1 MSAHRIQRSRAKGWR
16 MPENTV
22 CVTRPGRWGNPF
34 EIAEG
39 RTPAEAVFQY
49 NEALEAGKLSFT
61 IADVRRELGGKNLAC
76 WCRPGSPCHA
86 VTLLRIANA
95 NREPLAIELLTSAA
109 NPQPE
114 AIES

>member
-22 CVTRPGRWGNPF
+22 CVTRPGKWGNPF
-34 EIAEG
+34 EIAEE
-39 RTPAEAVFQY
+39 RTPAEAVFQF

-61 IADVRRELGGKNLAC
+61 IADVRRELKDKNLAC

-86 VTLLRIANA
+86 ETLLRIA
-95 NREPLAIELLTSAA
+95 NREPLAIELLTRAA
-109 NPQPE
+109 NPQPK
-114 AIES
+114 AIDP

>member
-1 MSAHRIQRSRAKGWR
+1 

-39 RTPAEAVFQY
+39 RTPAEAVFQF

-61 IADVRRELGGKNLAC
+61 VADVRRELRGKNLAC

-95 NREPLAIELLTSAA
+95 NREPLAIELLTSADA
-109 NPQPE
+109 RRE
-114 AIES
+114 KAL